1 MSDRRRFLRCA
12 IRGVLS
18 VRRGETHATSLLWHC
33 SILTGDTCETAL
45 RQRVRLCFSP
55 CNKTVEVRDGKKQRS
70 P

>member
-18 VRRGETHATSLLWHC
+18 VRRGERHATSQLWQC
-33 SILTGDTCETAL
+33 SILTGDTCEMAL
-45 RQRVRLCFSP
+45 RQRVRSCISP
-55 CNKTVEVRDGKKQRS
+55 CNK